1 MSTASKTAC
10 HRSALLA
17 VLHIGLPV
25 VQVVAFTCWPVWRA
39 LTRSPARR
47 TSYAVGP
54 GHGTWLRW
62 LSPLVLLTFMWEG
75 VVSLMTRELNT
86 RATVPSETLYAFS
99 SILIWFAI
107 SIFLIEA
114 TSPCWPAYIVAWVSG
129 AVFDALTLGLAAFDL
144 AENDWWGFNLVGVQ
158 ALRVMLFVAA
168 SLHCLAVMVQRNPAC
183 EKATAEE
190 TTSLLGG
197 VDSTAGTRGADTGTW
212 SSASTTRY
220 GSTLHTD
227 GRMDGGGDDVVGLEE
242 EGGAGDEDEDEDE
255 DEDDKEIKAKQK
267 KRLKEAGGWLGYLKT
282 LMIFLPIILPYRHRP
297 TQLWI
302 LVLAL
307 CIGAQRFLTYMVP
320 RQFSILTE
328 AVSRSATTG
337 QVPWKELI
345 TWALLSFPIGSGLG
359 TIQSMAGTRISQ
371 FAYQQLTTLAFRHV
385 MNLSM
390 DYHTS
395 KSTGRVTKAI
405 EQGSNLGYMLDSFYH
420 TAPVFVDFL
429 VALFILSN
437 RFDVTMGFIILATSM
452 VHLYVAYRGN
462 LKTAQM
468 ERRVNET
475 SRGENETLY
484 DSITNWQ
491 TVAYHNRQK
500 HEENRYA
507 TSIWKAIRSQ
517 RALYDFYQ
525 YISMAE
531 SFIMEIGQ
539 VTAAALVA
547 KRIANGTDGFSSF
560 VFVVSYWDTISSPMS
575 MMAWNIR
582 AATTHVI
589 DAEWLYQ
596 LMQTKPSVED
606 RKGAGDI
613 RIQGGKVEFKN
624 VSFSYDPARP
634 ILQDVSFTAQ
644 PGQRV
649 ALVGETGGG
658 KSTTLKLLYRFYDV
672 TAGSISIDGQD
683 IRDVTLSSLR
693 DVLGAVPQDPS
704 VFDQTLME
712 NMLYA
717 RPGASEADAIEAC
730 KAARIHE
737 QIMKFPDGYRT
748 RLGERGVRLSGG
760 ELQRLAIARVILRQP
775 RIVVLDEATSAVDSE
790 TESLIQQAIGALSSG
805 RTVFMIA
812 HRLSTVVN
820 ADLILV
826 VDQGRVMESGSH
838 GELLALGGKYA
849 RLWTMQ
855 TLAG

>member
-1 MSTASKTAC
+1 MSTASETSSWP
-10 HRSALLA
+10 SALLSI
-17 VLHIGLPV
+17 LHVGLPV
-25 VQVVAFTCWPVWRA
+25 VQVVAFACWPVWRA

-47 TSYAVGP
+47 ASYSVGP
-54 GHGTWLRW
+54 GHRRWLQW

-75 VVSLMTRELNT
+75 VVSSMTRELNT

-107 SIFLIEA
+107 SIFLIET
-114 TSPCWPAYIVAWVSG
+114 TSPFWPAYILAWISG
-129 AVFDALTLGLAAFDL
+129 AVFDAVTLGLAAFNL
-144 AENDWWGFNLVGVQ
+144 SENDWWGFNLVGLQ

-168 SLHCLAVMVQRNPAC
+168 SLHCLVVMVRRNPAC
-183 EKATAEE
+183 EKVTAEE

-197 VDSTAGTRGADTGTW
+197 GGGVGGTASTRGAATGTW
-212 SSASTTRY
+212 SSAPTTGY
-220 GSTLHTD
+220 GSTPHTD
-227 GRMDGGGDDVVGLEE
+227 GRNDGVGDAVGDQRAQGRE
-242 EGGAGDEDEDEDE
+242 EDEDE

-267 KRLKEAGGWLGYLKT
+267 KRLEEAGGWLGYLKT
-282 LMIFLPIILPYRHRP
+282 LMVFLPIILPYRHRP
-297 TQLWI
+297 TQMWI

-337 QVPWKELI
+337 QAPWKELI

-371 FAYQQLTTLAFRHV
+371 FAYQQLTTLAFGHV

-420 TAPVFVDFL
+420 TAPVFVDFF
-429 VALFILSN
+429 VALFILST

-452 VHLYVAYRGN
+452 AHLYVAYRGN
-462 LKTAQM
+462 LRTVQM
-468 ERRVNET
+468 ERQVNET
-475 SRGENETLY
+475 SRAENETLY

-507 TSIWKAIRSQ
+507 NSIWKAIRSQ

-531 SFIMEIGQ
+531 SCVMEIGQ

-547 KRIANGTDGFSSF
+547 KRVANGTDGFSSF
-560 VFVVSYWDTISSPMS
+560 VFVLSYWDTISSPMS

-606 RKGAGDI
+606 RKGARDI

-624 VSFSYDPARP
+624 VSFSYDAARP

-644 PGQRV
+644 AGQRV

-717 RPGASEADAIEAC
+717 RPGASEAEAVEAC
-730 KAARIHE
+730 KAARIHQ

-760 ELQRLAIARVILRQP
+760 ELQRLAIARVILRRP

-826 VDQGRVMESGSH
+826 VDQGRVTESGSH
-838 GELLALGGKYA
+838 GELLARGGKYA

-855 TLAG
+855 TLVG